1 MPSPKTYPTFLEAH
15 WLARARLVA
24 PAEDDDAVLEK
35 LRPAVQALSDLF
47 TTERPKGG
55 FPDYAANPAKR
66 VAYGLFFF
74 PQSFVKCAVALDPL
88 LTYRGW
94 RPAAGEG
101 PVRILDLGS
110 ASGPCGLAAALRLA
124 RETGRKVVLTA
135 FDHSSEAL
143 AALAH
148 LASTVPEIAAHIIV
162 ETKTGDLRR
171 AAETLAALPPQDLV
185 TVGFAANEIFGGLDD
200 AGRLAWVEGL
210 GELLAGDGL
219 LLILEPALKETAAP
233 LRRLRDATLS
243 GPKLY
248 PWGPDIAPTPCP
260 MLAAGGKFW
269 DHEVREWD
277 APASLKFLNRKLH
290 RDTRVLK
297 FAQAAFG
304 RKPAPPA
311 PGPAH
316 TFRIVSPF
324 EMNKGGFAFTA
335 VTREGVSVKI
345 DIPNRGL
352 TKHDCKRVVAEWER
366 GDIGGC
372 DAWTPLGS
380 PGTYRISTL
389 PDLQRLYSPGIFP
402 GETHLK

>member
-1 MPSPKTYPTFLEAH
+1 MPSPKTYPAFLEAH
-15 WLARARLVA
+15 WMAQARAVA

-35 LRPAVQALSDLF
+35 IRPAVQALSDLF

-66 VAYGLFFF
+66 VGYGLFFF
-74 PQSFVKCAVALDPL
+74 PQSFVKCSLALDPL

-101 PVRILDLGS
+101 PIRILDLGS
-110 ASGPCGLAAALRLA
+110 ASGPCGLAAALRLSH
-124 RETGRKVVLTA
+124 ETGRKVLLTA
-135 FDHSSEAL
+135 FDHSAEAL

-148 LASTVPEIAAHIIV
+148 LARTVPEISAHITV

-171 AAETLAALPPQDLV
+171 VAETFASLPAQDLV
-185 TVGFAANEIFGGLDD
+185 VIGFAANEIFGGLKDEE
-200 AGRLAWVEGL
+200 RLAWVEGL
-210 GELLAGDGL
+210 GALPSRDGL
-219 LLILEPALKETAAP
+219 LLILEPALKETAEP
-233 LRRLRDATLS
+233 LRRLRDATLA
-243 GPKLY
+243 GPNVY
-248 PWGPDIAPTPCP
+248 PWGPDIAPTPCA

-269 DHEVREWD
+269 DHEVREWE
-277 APASLKFLNRKLH
+277 APASLEFLNRKLH

-297 FAQAAFG
+297 FTWLALG

-335 VTREGVSVKI
+335 VTREGESVKI

-352 TKHDCKRVVAEWER
+352 SKHDCKRITAEWER

-372 DAWTPLGS
+372 DTWVALGS
-380 PGTYRISTL
+380 PHTYRIAAFPGL
-389 PDLQRLYSPGIFP
+389 VKLHSPGVFP
-402 GETHLK
+402 IERHLK

>member
-1 MPSPKTYPTFLEAH
+1 MPSPKTYPAFLEAY
-15 WLARARLVA
+15 WLAQARLVA

-66 VAYGLFFF
+66 VGYGLFFF
-74 PQSFVKCAVALDPL
+74 PQSFVKCAMAIDPL

-124 RETGRKVVLTA
+124 KETGRKVTLTA

-143 AALAH
+143 AALSHMARN
-148 LASTVPEIAAHIIV
+148 VPEIAAQITV
-162 ETKTGDLRR
+162 ETKTGDLKRV
-171 AAETLAALPPQDLV
+171 AETLASLPAQDLV
-185 TVGFAANEIFGGLDD
+185 TIGFAANEIFGGLDE
-200 AGRLAWVEGL
+200 AARLAWVGGL
-210 GELLAGDGL
+210 GDLISRDGL
-219 LLILEPALKETAAP
+219 LLILEPALKQTAEP
-233 LRRLRDATLS
+233 LRRLRDATLA

-248 PWGPDIAPTPCP
+248 PWGPDIAATPCT
-260 MLAAGGKFW
+260 MLAAGGNFW

-277 APASLKFLNRKLH
+277 APASLEFLNRKLH

-297 FAQAAFG
+297 FTQVAFG
-304 RKPAPPA
+304 RKPAPEPA
-311 PGPAH
+311 GPEH

-324 EMNKGGFAFTA
+324 EMNKGGFAFTV
-335 VTREGVSVKI
+335 VTRDGESVKV

-352 TKHDCKRVVAEWER
+352 SKHECKIIATEWER
-366 GDIGGC
+366 GDIAGC
-372 DAWTPLGS
+372 DAWSPLGS
-380 PGTYRISTL
+380 PNAYRIAAF
-389 PDLQRLYSPGIFP
+389 PRLVKLHSQGAFQ
-402 GETHLK
+402 TKDT